1 MATAGYSEIP
11 GVYSEQPR
19 TMASIRR
26 TIRSYRY
33 CLGATALT
41 AVVVTLASVIS
52 VLIGQSI
59 RASEANSD
67 ATPANHSLTILM
79 ALPWPRRDS
88 PWYVRR
94 WERSQTMT
102 PDDPHKRKFDPNDPT
117 DPDDPEGPEW
127 TSPDMSTFGNND
139 TWNWNRRPSELPHW
153 SPVDVSDSLAAG
165 SSQQAKA
172 AKIEDELAK
181 RNLTLAHGSAS
192 YKHQQAFRKTH
203 PLATKMAKQGYLMDE
218 ATAAF
223 KSRLNMTRETTTFDS
238 QWVGDLS
245 ESPYCDQTL
254 LRPQPT
260 PCDPDYPYRSADGTC
275 NNLKNPT
282 WGAAFTQFRRAMP
295 PDYGDGV
302 SSLRLARDGTDLP
315 SARLVTNVVHSNQL
329 VESRSYTVLT
339 MSWGQFVDH
348 DITATALSKGS
359 NMMAIPCCSVEV
371 LEEPTLLH
379 PQCASIP
386 VPPDDPF
393 YAAHNLTCM
402 EFTRSAPASRC
413 NFGPRE
419 QINQQTAFLDGSV
432 IYGTS
437 DEQLGSLR
445 IHKDGLLDSQVT
457 LDGRE
462 LLPASKDPGDGC
474 NVEDQ
479 FKYDRYCFKSG
490 DARANEQILLTT
502 LHTVW
507 ARQHNLVALNLKDLN
522 PDWDDERLF
531 QETRKVVVA
540 QMQHITYHE
549 YVPSIL
555 GPRFMKKLELSP
567 QSEGN
572 HTCVYDSKIHPAIAN
587 EFAAAAFR
595 FGHSQIQGLVQ
606 KVDGPNKNV
615 EFVQLKSLFFNPFSL
630 YDQGTMAQL
639 VRGEVSQSA
648 AAVDTYF
655 TSQVSGKL
663 FQGDNPYG
671 LDLVSVNIQRG
682 RDHGV
687 ASYTKWRMY
696 CGLPP
701 VGNFSDLAQ
710 DMDAG
715 ALGRIK
721 KVYKHVDDIDF
732 YTGGLAERPIQDG
745 LVGPTF
751 ACVIADQ
758 FLRLKRGDR
767 FWYETN
773 EKPMAFAKEQL
784 TELHKTSLA
793 RILCD
798 NIPEL
803 GSIQRWPLRN
813 YATGNPRLPCSSQ
826 SIPRMDLGAWEEDDL
841 DKIELFKMDYRPRG
855 SAGGR

>member
-59 RASEANSD
+59 RASEASSD

-315 SARLVTNVVHSNQL
+315 SARLVTNVVHTNQL

-402 EFTRSAPASRC
+402 DLRAPLRPP
-413 NFGPRE
+413 GPRE

-540 QMQHITYHE
+540 QSQHIHFE
-549 YVPSIL
+549 A
-555 GPRFMKKLELSP
+555 RNAK
-567 QSEGN
+567 Q
-572 HTCVYDSKIHPAIAN
+572 
-587 EFAAAAFR
+587 FR
-595 FGHSQIQGLVQ
+595 L
-606 KVDGPNKNV
+606 
-615 EFVQLKSLFFNPFSL
+615 
-630 YDQGTMAQL
+630 T
-639 VRGEVSQSA
+639 
-648 AAVDTYF
+648 
-655 TSQVSGKL
+655 
-663 FQGDNPYG
+663 
-671 LDLVSVNIQRG
+671 QR
-682 RDHGV
+682 
-687 ASYTKWRMY
+687 
-696 CGLPP
+696 
-701 VGNFSDLAQ
+701 
-710 DMDAG
+710 
-715 ALGRIK
+715 
-721 KVYKHVDDIDF
+721 
-732 YTGGLAERPIQDG
+732 
-745 LVGPTF
+745 
-751 ACVIADQ
+751 VIA
-758 FLRLKRGDR
+758 RTSHGD
-767 FWYETN
+767 
-773 EKPMAFAKEQL
+773 K
-784 TELHKTSLA
+784 
-793 RILCD
+793 
-798 NIPEL
+798 
-803 GSIQRWPLRN
+803 
-813 YATGNPRLPCSSQ
+813 
-826 SIPRMDLGAWEEDDL
+826 
-841 DKIELFKMDYRPRG
+841 
-855 SAGGR
+855 